1 MVRASPAQPEVPLRR
16 SRPLLLAATLLGLGA
31 CANQEIIEDGGVR
44 VVRSACPAVAIP
56 AETGDVTLFRQP
68 GAANASDIDVTAY
81 ITRLRS
87 TCGENGGQIVSTATY
102 EVHGQRP
109 TPGPARDVV
118 LPTFATVIQGGTN
131 IVAKRQSAVR
141 LSFAEGQTRASTRAQ
156 SIGVVDRAAATLP
169 PETVKQLTRRRR
181 PGDAD
186 AALDPLADPAV
197 RSAVSRA
204 SFELLVGFQLTPEQ
218 LRYNATR

>member
-1 MVRASPAQPEVPLRR
+1 MRHL
-16 SRPLLLAATLLGLGA
+16 RPLPLAASLLALAA
-31 CANQEIIEDGGVR
+31 CGNQEIIEDGGVR

-56 AETGDVTLFRQP
+56 AETGDVTVFRAP
-68 GAANASDIDVTAY
+68 GATNASDIDVTAY
-81 ITRLRS
+81 ITKLRAS
-87 TCGENGGQIVSTATY
+87 CGENSGQIISTATY
-102 EVHGQRP
+102 EVYGVRP

-141 LSFAEGQTRASTRAQ
+141 LSFADGQTRASTRAQ
-156 SIGVVDRAAATLP
+156 AIGVVSRAAATLP
-169 PETVKQLTRRRR
+169 PETVRQLTRRRR

-197 RSAVSRA
+197 RAAVQRA